1 MNGLPP
7 TITLTIATW
16 TFWGAGCVLLAFLS
30 LWPAT
35 RERARPLWS
44 LMLSEALIIAA
55 VSLPLLLGRLAAFPA
70 LLICAWRLGW
80 ENGEVNARR
89 VKASEETADRVRWLA
104 GTVTVVLAAIW
115 MWLGP
120 SGIGLLL
127 ALALSAAAIIATYR
141 SNPAVMAVTTVILYP
156 GLPLGA
162 LAIAMS
168 DPTRYPA
175 LLLAFLYV
183 ELLDSLSLLG
193 GRLAGRTIIF
203 PWLSPR
209 KTLEGL
215 ITGAAGLLIASAA
228 LNVTVLHLPWSVC
241 LAITLATAIAA
252 VAGDLAAS
260 LPKRLAG
267 VKDYPPVL
275 SGHGGL
281 QDIIDAWMVA
291 GPIVCVVEWLLGS

>member
-1 MNGLPP
+1 
-7 TITLTIATW
+7 
-16 TFWGAGCVLLAFLS
+16 
-30 LWPAT
+30 
-35 RERARPLWS
+35 
-44 LMLSEALIIAA
+44 
-55 VSLPLLLGRLAAFPA
+55 
-70 LLICAWRLGW
+70 
-80 ENGEVNARR
+80 
-89 VKASEETADRVRWLA
+89 
-104 GTVTVVLAAIW
+104 

>member
-1 MNGLPP
+1 
-7 TITLTIATW
+7 
-16 TFWGAGCVLLAFLS
+16 
-30 LWPAT
+30 
-35 RERARPLWS
+35 
-44 LMLSEALIIAA
+44 
-55 VSLPLLLGRLAAFPA
+55 
-70 LLICAWRLGW
+70 
-80 ENGEVNARR
+80 VNARR
-89 VKASEETADRVRWLA
+89 VKASEEIADRVRWLA
-104 GTVTVVLAAIW
+104 GAVTVMLSAIW

-127 ALALSAAAIIATYR
+127 ALAAAAITATYR
-141 SNPAVMAVTTVILYP
+141 SNPVVMAVATVILYP
-156 GLPLGA
+156 GLPFGA

-168 DPTRYPA
+168 EPTHYPA
-175 LLLAFLYV
+175 LLLAFLYA
-183 ELLDSLSLLG
+183 ELLDSFSLLG

-241 LAITLATAIAA
+241 LAITLSAAIAA
-252 VAGDLAAS
+252 IGGDLAAS
-260 LPKRLAG
+260 FPKRLAG
-267 VKDYPPVL
+267 VKDYPAVI

>member
-1 MNGLPP
+1 
-7 TITLTIATW
+7 
-16 TFWGAGCVLLAFLS
+16 
-30 LWPAT
+30 
-35 RERARPLWS
+35 
-44 LMLSEALIIAA
+44 MLSEALIIAT
-55 VSLPLLLGRLAAFPA
+55 VNLPLLLGRLAAFPA

-80 ENGEVNARR
+80 ENGQVNARR

-104 GTVTVVLAAIW
+104 GTVTVVLSAIW

-127 ALALSAAAIIATYR
+127 ALALAAAIIATYR
-141 SNPAVMAVTTVILYP
+141 SNPVVMAVATVILYP
-156 GLPLGA
+156 GLPFGA
-162 LAIAMS
+162 LVIAMS
-168 DPTRYPA
+168 EPTHYPA
-175 LLLAFLYV
+175 LLLAFLYA
-183 ELLDSLSLLG
+183 ELLDSFSLLG

-215 ITGAAGLLIASAA
+215 ITGAAGLLIASAT

-252 VAGDLAAS
+252 IVGDLAAS

-275 SGHGGL
+275 NGHGGL
-281 QDIIDAWMVA
+281 QDIVDAWIVA
-291 GPIVCVVEWLLGS
+291 GPVVCVVQWLLAR